1 MPGRPR
7 QTAIRAWLKSQCGKG
22 VTPLDYVC
30 ERLASGDYLAD
41 ISREIEEAT
50 ALEIPQHALRR
61 WLIDEFGKEG
71 VMQRFLEARE
81 DAADAYVAKAWH
93 ILDSAPEV
101 REALDKAKAKADFLK
116 WQASMANKAQYGS
129 APAAVN
135 VNVNLAS
142 LHLDALRQRKQ
153 TASAVVAAP
162 AVELLPLPAEED

>member
-1 MPGRPR
+1 VTRPR
-7 QTAIRAWLKSQCGKG
+7 QQAIRAWLKQQHPRTQSS
-22 VTPLDYVC
+22 LDYVC

-50 ALEIPQHALRR
+50 ALEIPQHAVRR
-61 WLIDEFGKEG
+61 WLIDEFGKDG

-101 REALDKAKAKADFLK
+101 REALDKAKAKADFLR

-135 VNVNLAS
+135 VQVNLS
-142 LHLDALRQRKQ
+142 QLHLDALRQRK
-153 TASAVVAAP
+153 TASAQIAAP
-162 AVELLPLPAEED
+162 AVELLPESTDD